1 MTRICVPA
9 ALLWLTATSAF
20 AASPPATVAA
30 TVSATVPATAGTATF
45 TIQLLDAS
53 LTANLDG
60 ALSVLQDT
68 GASASTLTGI
78 AVSISQGLIVTQY
91 NFSVRVPAS
100 GFAATRDRLLAIQRS
115 LQNSTSR
122 AVGWSTVYTPGD
134 EDLVN
139 AVREAMPGL
148 MERARAKAEVLAAQ
162 LDKKLGAVQSI
173 SAPEVIS
180 SGLSLLVTATVTY
193 EVASPEEPSKTN
205 E

>member
-1 MTRICVPA
+1 MARFCISA
-9 ALLWLTATSAF
+9 ALLGLAASAVF

-30 TVSATVPATAGTATF
+30 TVSATVPATAGAATF

-78 AVSISQGLIVTQY
+78 AVSVSQGLIVTQY

-100 GFAATRDRLLAIQRS
+100 EFAATRDRLLAIQRS

-122 AVGWSTVYTPGD
+122 AVGWSTVYTPGE
-134 EDLVN
+134 EDLVK

-148 MERARAKAEVLAAQ
+148 MEKARATAEVLAAQ
-162 LDKKLGAVQSI
+162 LEKKLGAVQSI
-173 SAPEVIS
+173 SAPEVLS
-180 SGLSLLVTATVTY
+180 SGLSLQVTATVTY
-193 EVASPEEPSKTN
+193 EIASPQAPPDTGQ
-205 E
+205 